1 MAIEPVFKIVNEPT
15 QYIVYFWMVSKT
27 GFGFV
32 KIEYAVSI
40 AHKNS
45 LQYCNNNF
53 PIGLYPDYITMSVKL
68 LKVEVMLTVG

>member
-1 MAIEPVFKIVNEPT
+1 
-15 QYIVYFWMVSKT
+15 MVSKT

-45 LQYCNNNF
+45 FQFNIVITIFL
-53 PIGLYPDYITMSVKL
+53 LDYTLITMSVKL